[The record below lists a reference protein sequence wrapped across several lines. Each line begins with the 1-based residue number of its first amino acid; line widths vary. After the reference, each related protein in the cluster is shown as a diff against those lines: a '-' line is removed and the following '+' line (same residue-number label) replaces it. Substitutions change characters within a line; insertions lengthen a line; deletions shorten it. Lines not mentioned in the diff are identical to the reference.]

1 MASHGIYLTRNGS
14 TGGGYGRGTMDDLAL
29 DTKNRSHW
37 ISSPTLPFIFITN
50 MQDGER
56 CGAISLIQ
64 RVQESLRTQVVI
76 GFNGDEGLGCEVSVN
91 YGMKGQ
97 FSPFLVVGHNS
108 AVAKL
113 VGCRAYH

>member
-1 MASHGIYLTRNGS
+1 VESYETTIYGIGSAMASHGIYLIHNGS
-14 TGGGYGRGTMDDLAL
+14 TGGGYGRGAMDDFAL

-64 RVQESLRTQVVI
+64 RVQESKDASRNW
-76 GFNGDEGLGCEVSVN
+76 F
-91 YGMKGQ
+91 
-97 FSPFLVVGHNS
+97 
-108 AVAKL
+108 
-113 VGCRAYH
+113 